1 MIECSKRNEGQMPTW
16 LFVQVHTYVGGTYM
30 QFWCIAAAVLNVQ
43 AQETRRVFVTSL
55 RQIVAD
61 DDGVRKVQ

>member
-1 MIECSKRNEGQMPTW
+1 
-16 LFVQVHTYVGGTYM
+16 M

-61 DDGVRKVQ
+61 DDDGVRKVQ

>member
-1 MIECSKRNEGQMPTW
+1 
-16 LFVQVHTYVGGTYM
+16 M
-30 QFWCIAAAVLNVQ
+30 QFWCIAAAVLILR

-61 DDGVRKVQ
+61 DDSINIQIIQTFLLVHFI